1 MNSQH
6 RPLDFDH
13 LAKLA
18 QTKPQ
23 VLERYLRLKINQI
36 INDSRPENKIQ
47 LRRLQFRIDAI
58 RYRAKTPLAACIKI
72 SQMMHDELWCLKEVL
87 NRSKDSANPA
97 DSANASVITDNRTRS
112 VAKVIPLSRATKF
125 KA

>member
-1 MNSQH
+1 MNSQNK
-6 RPLDFDH
+6 PLDFDH
-13 LAKLA
+13 LVALA

-23 VLERYLRLKINQI
+23 VLERYLRLKVNQI
-36 INDSRPENKIQ
+36 INAAKPENRIH
-47 LRRLQFRIDAI
+47 LRRLQFRIDAV

-87 NRSKDSANPA
+87 DGNRDSLNHPDPVNTPA
-97 DSANASVITDNRTRS
+97 TDNSKRS
-112 VAKVIPLSRATKF
+112 ADKVIPLSRAGRF

>member
-1 MNSQH
+1 MNSQNK
-6 RPLDFDH
+6 PLDFDH

-36 INDSRPENKIQ
+36 INTARPENRIH
-47 LRRLQFRIDAI
+47 LRRLQFRIDAV

-87 NRSKDSANPA
+87 NGSKDSKNPA
-97 DSANASVITDNRTRS
+97 GSANASVITDNRTRS
-112 VAKVIPLSRATKF
+112 ADKVIPLSRAAKF